1 MLILKFGGA
10 SLSDASGFSL
20 CLSWFKKIAHQPSVF
35 VVSALYGVTNHLLE
49 LIRFAEGTQSGDL
62 QEGIT
67 RLKIRHFEIVQKL
80 DIKTEEL
87 QQALDIE
94 FLALESLLQSACVLA
109 EVSPRARDRILSYG
123 ERLSS
128 LMVAMYLGAKGALTQ
143 RVLGEEVIVTEARF
157 GNAIPMLIETGRE
170 ARRVLQPL
178 LDNGVVPV
186 VAGFTGRT
194 PNGQTTTLGR
204 GGTDLS
210 ASVLARALGA
220 KEVWYLKET
229 DGILSADP
237 KLMPSAR
244 LIPRLSYSE
253 MAELSY
259 FGAKVIH
266 PIAMHPL
273 KDSGIEARILN
284 FANLENQGT
293 VIGRVSDPSPAIKAI
308 SPIPGIALVTVEGLG
323 MAGTPGMAGR
333 LFSALARERV
343 NVLMIS
349 QASSEQ
355 NICLVIH
362 RDEAPVAQRALLEEF
377 SREIFSK
384 EIDGIVF
391 RTDVCVLALVGE
403 GMAGTPGIAGKV
415 FSLMGANG
423 INIIL
428 IAQGSSEYNI
438 SFVIDRQN
446 MEEALRILHS
456 ELCEPC
462 Q

>member
-1 MLILKFGGA
+1 VLILKFGGA
-10 SLSDASGFSL
+10 SLADASGFSR
-20 CLSWFKKIAHQPSVF
+20 CVSWFEKAGTNPCVF

-49 LIRFAEGTQSGDL
+49 LIRFSEESLAGDL
-62 QEGIT
+62 QDGLIHL
-67 RLKIRHFEIVQKL
+67 RNRHFNVIEQMDIDTEDLKREL
-80 DIKTEEL
+80 DL
-87 QQALDIE
+87 E
-94 FLALESLLQSACVLA
+94 FLDLKSLLESTCVLA

-123 ERLSS
+123 ERFSS
-128 LMVAMYLGAKGALTQ
+128 LMVSRYLKGKGVCAR

-170 ARRVLQPL
+170 ARRVIQPL
-178 LDNGVVPV
+178 VDEKILPV

-210 ASVLARALGA
+210 ASILGSALGA

-237 KLMPSAR
+237 KLMPKAR

-284 FANLENQGT
+284 FANLNNLGT
-293 VIGRVSDPSPAIKAI
+293 VVGKVSDPSPAIKAI

-362 RDEAPVAQRALLEEF
+362 RDEAPVAQRALTEEF

-446 MEEALRILHS
+446 MEEALKVLHS
-456 ELCEPC
+456 ELCESC